1 MARGTDLMSNH
12 TGIWLPLGFT
22 DDERR
27 ARNNH
32 NLYLIGRLR
41 ESATVTSAEAELN
54 TLTETWSARTG
65 ITPAG
70 GDDGHVFVPRGKG
83 DGHLLRMTPL
93 SDQILGRIGR
103 SIWVL
108 QAAVGLVLLIACANI
123 VNLLLARADARRR
136 EFAMLTALG
145 AGRSRLVREAMIESV
160 ILALTGGALG
170 VMLARIAIE
179 ALVRAYPASLPRIGE
194 VAVDERVVLVSLG
207 VAFACGLL
215 FGLVPVSH
223 IRSEAIAD
231 TLRAGSPGASGTV
244 RHRLR
249 RGLVIAETALAVI
262 VAIGA
267 GLLVRT
273 VQNLAAADAGF
284 DRARLVTFSIT
295 LPPTGF
301 DSIGRVH
308 TYQALLEQLRAVPG
322 VSSASAMTSLP
333 LDRQFIPNQTEI
345 ANSTAPSE
353 PVPGVDYQL
362 VMSGSFETMGIPIL
376 QGRGF
381 QASDAVSTGYIA
393 VVNEA
398 LAHTFWRESESDW
411 TAASPTLALG
421 HGSG

>member
-1 MARGTDLMSNH
+1 
-12 TGIWLPLGFT
+12 
-22 DDERR
+22 
-27 ARNNH
+27 
-32 NLYLIGRLR
+32 
-41 ESATVTSAEAELN
+41 
-54 TLTETWSARTG
+54 
-65 ITPAG
+65 
-70 GDDGHVFVPRGKG
+70 
-83 DGHLLRMTPL
+83 MTPL
-93 SDQILGRIGR
+93 SDQIIGRISR

-108 QAAVGLVLLIACANI
+108 QAAVGLVLLIACVNV

-170 VMLARIAIE
+170 MTLARVAID

-207 VAFACGLL
+207 VAFTCGLL

-223 IRSEAIAD
+223 IRSGAIAE
-231 TLRAGSPGASGTV
+231 TLRAGSPAASGTG

-273 VQNLAAADAGF
+273 VQNLTAADAGF

-295 LPPTGF
+295 LPPTSF
-301 DSIGRVH
+301 DLIGRVH
-308 TYQALLEQLRAVPG
+308 TYQTLLEQLRAVPG
-322 VSSASAMTSLP
+322 ISSASAMTSLP
-333 LDRQFIPNQTEI
+333 LDRQFVPNQTEI
-345 ANSTAPSE
+345 ANSNAPSE
-353 PVPGVDYQL
+353 PVPGVDYQR
-362 VMSGSFETMGIPIL
+362 VMSGSFEAMGIPIL

-381 QASDAVSTGYIA
+381 QASDAASTGYVA

-398 LAHTFWRESESDW
+398 LAHTFWHNRNPIGQRLRPAGTGD
-411 TAASPTLALG
+411 
-421 HGSG
+421 GSG